1 LFDRGRGSKRVKKK
15 KKVMGKKWSMFESRE
30 KKLYDSLGREKRK
43 EEKYILNKNTC
54 YSSNNAY
61 FFKTIIIKFSF

>member
-1 LFDRGRGSKRVKKK
+1 
-15 KKVMGKKWSMFESRE
+15 MGKKWSMFESRE